1 MGNFSGGSA
10 YGMAGQIC
18 EGYVVVNPVNL
29 KRMSRAELGQLQ
41 FELQKVLKELR
52 GEQPDLNDT
61 QTLQIRNRK
70 LSRVRQ
76 ALLVIEHRL
85 RGR

>member
-18 EGYVVVNPVNL
+18 EGYIVVNPLNL
-29 KRMSRAELGQLQ
+29 KRMSRVELGQLQ
-41 FELQKVLKELR
+41 FELKKLMTELR
-52 GEQPDLNDT
+52 GEQPTQNDT
-61 QTLQIRNRK
+61 QALQGRNRK
-70 LSRVRQ
+70 LGRVRQ
-76 ALLVIEHRL
+76 ALQVIEHRM

>member
-18 EGYVVVNPVNL
+18 EGYIVVNPLNL
-29 KRMSRAELGQLQ
+29 KRMSRLELGQLQ
-41 FELQKVLKELR
+41 FELKKLITDLR
-52 GEQPDLNDT
+52 GEQPALNDT
-61 QTLQIRNRK
+61 QALQLRNRK

-76 ALLVIEHRL
+76 AMQVIEHRM